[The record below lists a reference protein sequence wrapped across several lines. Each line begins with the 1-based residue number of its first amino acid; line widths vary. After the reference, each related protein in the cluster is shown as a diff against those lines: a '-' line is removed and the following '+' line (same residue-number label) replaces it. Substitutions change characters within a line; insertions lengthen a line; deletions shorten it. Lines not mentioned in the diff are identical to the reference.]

1 MHSCL
6 VHYHITHCILFFY
19 SQVNTITKKDKRTLQ
34 HPYQTRSKA
43 KNTVEVEDVQEQMKA
58 DMEAMK
64 DQMTSMM
71 EAMLSMKWMME
82 NNTAAVA
89 ATSAAIDADPTHPFA
104 INQVNQPIP
113 DMVV

>member
-1 MHSCL
+1 
-6 VHYHITHCILFFY
+6 
-19 SQVNTITKKDKRTLQ
+19 
-34 HPYQTRSKA
+34 
-43 KNTVEVEDVQEQMKA
+43 
-58 DMEAMK
+58 
-64 DQMTSMM
+64 
-71 EAMLSMKWMME
+71 MME